1 MCATSVVTARTS
13 LSLLGPP
20 PQDVN
25 GEFCVGECFPIP
37 RLHQMSRGRFSPH
50 LRPRAGN
57 NPRGVPRIRV
67 SSYQFMWCQLFIC
80 SWIHIN
86 GIQTKFL
93 LQRFTF
99 ETEKSEGLGFQLG
112 LYITVIGPSKYTSL
126 QSGVPTGSGDGGMH
140 TIPSPVNF
148 DGTTLAPFNF
158 P

>member
-25 GEFCVGECFPIP
+25 GEFCVGECFPNP

-99 ETEKSEGLGFQLG
+99 ETEKVKDYGFNFAYISQL
-112 LYITVIGPSKYTSL
+112 LDLPSIWAFRVGSP
-126 QSGVPTGSGDGGMH
+126 QGAGTGAC
-140 TIPSPVNF
+140 IPS
-148 DGTTLAPFNF
+148 LAPWTSMGQL
-158 P
+158 